1 MKPSKSTKPPS
12 QEHLDLSS
20 VVLSAILSRLD
31 QIEEKLTPKP
41 VYTPSTP
48 TPDVSNQYLS
58 NLIHD
63 GFIDGYRK
71 MEAMEDRLD
80 ERIKTKLSAPK
91 DPAYDHN
98 HHHQHHDQDE
108 TNSQLWQDNEMH
120 QNSKQE
126 TLVRSSTH
134 QIELSDRTRF
144 VWFDIEQAQGLLH
157 VRVEEY
163 S

>member
-1 MKPSKSTKPPS
+1 MKPSKSIKTPS
-12 QEHLDLSS
+12 QEHLDLFS
-20 VVLSAILSRLD
+20 VTLSAILSRLD
-31 QIEEKLTPKP
+31 NLEAKLSAPKVP
-41 VYTPSTP
+41 A
-48 TPDVSNQYLS
+48 SNQYLS

-63 GFIDGYRK
+63 GFIDVYRK